1 MTSLAASGVTE
12 NTGNVD
18 PTDFRRPFLL
28 AAAALTPVWLV
39 LQVVASRN
47 DDDREVREAWLTD
60 LYAVAVAAVLFGAI
74 TYFVARRS
82 TQRSAQSQSRT
93 VVGLTVFA
101 ALISPVAW
109 WSPAPVLV
117 ALGAVLLGRATGVT
131 RGPSA
136 STGARVAS
144 VLATVMAVG
153 LFAFVNAAVIAEQL

>member
-1 MTSLAASGVTE
+1 MTSLTAPSSTEDAAY
-12 NTGNVD
+12 VD
-18 PTDFRRPFLL
+18 AGGFRRPFLI
-28 AAAALTPVWLV
+28 AAVALTPVWLV
-39 LQVVASRN
+39 LQVIASRN

-74 TYFVARRS
+74 TYFVARRAMGRS
-82 TQRSAQSQSRT
+82 TQSQSRT

-131 RGPSA
+131 RGPGA
-136 STGARVAS
+136 TIGARVAG
-144 VLATVMAVG
+144 VLATVIAVG